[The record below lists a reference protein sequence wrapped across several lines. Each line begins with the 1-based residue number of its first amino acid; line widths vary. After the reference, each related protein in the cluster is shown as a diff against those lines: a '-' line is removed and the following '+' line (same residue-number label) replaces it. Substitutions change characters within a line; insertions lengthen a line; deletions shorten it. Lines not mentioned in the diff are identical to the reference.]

1 MLNLNK
7 YVLIN
12 CGLIH
17 KYLIKK
23 EDIKKLENETFY
35 TVIIVN
41 NLENYKARIEY
52 NKLVLSNGSDVLIFK
67 KVDTDKYLKYMLDE
81 F

>member
-1 MLNLNK
+1 MINLNK

>member
-1 MLNLNK
+1 MLNLYK

-17 KYLIKK
+17 KFLIKK
-23 EDIKKLENETFY
+23 EDIKKLEDETFY
-35 TVIIVN
+35 TVEIIRDLNDSVVEN
-41 NLENYKARIEY
+41 KDDNLI
-52 NKLVLSNGSDVLIFK
+52 LSNGSETFK
-67 KVDTDKYLKYMLDE
+67 FKRVDTDKYLKYMLDE